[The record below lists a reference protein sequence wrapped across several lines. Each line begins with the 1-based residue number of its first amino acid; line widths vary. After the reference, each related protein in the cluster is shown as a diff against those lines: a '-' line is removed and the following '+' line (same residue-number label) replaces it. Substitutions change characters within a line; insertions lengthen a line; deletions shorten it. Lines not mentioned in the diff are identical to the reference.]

1 MPDGP
6 FLKMFVVLIVIFIGL
21 LIFAA
26 MGDVRL
32 MKQCMADGQPEYVCH
47 SYVYRGRR

>member
-6 FLKMFVVLIVIFIGL
+6 FLRLFIAFIVLFGGL
-21 LIFAA
+21 LIFTAIN
-26 MGDVRL
+26 DVRL
-32 MKQCMADGQPEYVCH
+32 MNQCKADGQPEYVCH